1 MEAQIWGRNKKREKE
16 TSRDKAGLAGGV
28 GAGEPLGSKSGE
40 ILAGET
46 HTHTHKKRVITLL
59 HKKE

>member
-1 MEAQIWGRNKKREKE
+1 MEAQIWGGNKKREKE

-28 GAGEPLGSKSGE
+28 GAGELLGSKSGE

-46 HTHTHKKRVITLL
+46 HTERESFTFFHKK
-59 HKKE
+59 K